1 MGDRITL
8 NDAAESMITK
18 LAEGVPAAVAV
29 LAEILER
36 GAEIDP
42 YSFAGSFS
50 GLLKLDSLRIYGSD
64 IWTLYKR
71 VCDEDIVKTL
81 AVLRAQQLG
90 IIRSENIHAA
100 IKGGM
105 LNPDGILEQVRER
118 LPNFAAGYQPTPQ
131 KAVYCPPGQE
141 EEMALTELLLK
152 GGVAREER
160 RRDDGSFVRF
170 DAKGKIHCDGA
181 PAVRDKDGNEA
192 WFEHGK
198 RLSGPKPQPK
208 DPSNEKMLDNI
219 RTFIGKMMP
228 RG

>member
-1 MGDRITL
+1 MADRITL
-8 NDAAESMITK
+8 NDNAESMIVK
-18 LAEGVPAAVAV
+18 LSEGVPGAVAV
-29 LAEILER
+29 LVEMLER

-42 YSFAGSFS
+42 HSFAGRFS
-50 GLLKLDSLRIYGSD
+50 GLLKLDSIRIYGSD

-118 LPNFAAGYQPTPQ
+118 LPNFATGYPPTPQ
-131 KAVYCPPGQE
+131 MAVYCPPGQE
-141 EEMALTELLLK
+141 EEIALGEILLK
-152 GGVAREER
+152 GGVAREYR
-160 RRDDGSFVRF
+160 RRDDGSFVRYN
-170 DAKGKIHCDGA
+170 AEGKIHCDGA

-198 RLSGPKPQPK
+198 RLPGPKAV
-208 DPSNEKMLDNI
+208 LDADLANHTPEQVI
-219 RTFIGKMMP
+219 ALAKTFRP
-228 RG
+228 